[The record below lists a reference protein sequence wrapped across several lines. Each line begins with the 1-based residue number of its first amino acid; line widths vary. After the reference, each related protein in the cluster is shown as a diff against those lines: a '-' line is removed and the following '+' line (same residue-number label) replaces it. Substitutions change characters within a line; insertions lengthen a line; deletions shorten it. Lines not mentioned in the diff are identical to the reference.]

1 MFSTILSTYSSK
13 GALLAIHVC
22 CLASHTATLPGQ
34 LKVFKIKLLSLHL
47 GVFNRLFSSLDLD
60 DELFHLCIH
69 GGVYVTRL
77 GLASTYKGFGHIFI

>member
-34 LKVFKIKLLSLHL
+34 MKLFKIKLLSLHL
-47 GVFNRLFSSLDLD
+47 GCFSRHLNSLDLE
-60 DELFHLCIH
+60 DECFHLGIH
-69 GGVYVTRL
+69 GAFV
-77 GLASTYKGFGHIFI
+77 S

>member
-34 LKVFKIKLLSLHL
+34 MKLFKIKLLSLHFGIL
-47 GVFNRLFSSLDLD
+47 NHLFGSLDL
-60 DELFHLCIH
+60 EYECFHLGIH
-69 GGVYVTRL
+69 G
-77 GLASTYKGFGHIFI
+77 